1 MLWLIYE
8 DYIKQDVRTTY
19 FVKYLK
25 WHVWVISISL
35 LIITLYC
42 LFKFYLSLNGWI
54 LFASCMFAA
63 ITGSYFGN
71 ELKKSVLGNV
81 GDGKDI
87 FDHNIISIRNIL
99 KRHNI
104 SHIEQIDLLINQ
116 INEELPELKM
126 SEKVLKAFYTISTAL
141 LLPIITLMIKWLLN
155 YNNEGVEIVIILV
168 LISLAILGIFY
179 IIKPLLEEILDSP
192 YRKMSKLKRI
202 LEDIKL
208 VDFLK

>member
-54 LFASCMFAA
+54 LFASCIFAA

-99 KRHNI
+99 KRHN
-104 SHIEQIDLLINQ
+104 
-116 INEELPELKM
+116 
-126 SEKVLKAFYTISTAL
+126 
-141 LLPIITLMIKWLLN
+141 
-155 YNNEGVEIVIILV
+155 
-168 LISLAILGIFY
+168 
-179 IIKPLLEEILDSP
+179 
-192 YRKMSKLKRI
+192 
-202 LEDIKL
+202 
-208 VDFLK
+208 